1 MQCFDTFGFSYP
13 EGEMRMCF
21 GVLLGESG
29 STRQQISRC
38 QKFVVCWKFGEQHLH
53 CHHGM
58 WVTQCQ
64 VTMSAAG
71 SLSLSSS
78 VFLSHWKGGFTPN
91 LWRQR
96 VHRIFRS
103 SSHCQDLD
111 TSESTLFRKKKDVHK
126 VDSKINDKSVVET
139 SPLLHQHVAMH
150 RKWSF
155 FDWKATRRRSL
166 QGSGCWFYLC
176 SPKVNSKNCFFVMTI
191 LELSFPI
198 VQEQTSLNKFDCLW
212 DSRENPHLNLWNW
225 SLKLDFMVLFPLY
238 HLKNTWI

>member
-111 TSESTLFRKKKDVHK
+111 TSESTLFRKKKRCPQSRQQNQRQKRCWNIAFVAPARR
-126 VDSKINDKSVVET
+126 NAPEVELFWLEGNT
-139 SPLLHQHVAMH
+139 KAQPPRVRLLVLSM
-150 RKWSF
+150 F
-155 FDWKATRRRSL
+155 P
-166 QGSGCWFYLC
+166 QG
-176 SPKVNSKNCFFVMTI
+176 
-191 LELSFPI
+191 
-198 VQEQTSLNKFDCLW
+198 EQ
-212 DSRENPHLNLWNW
+212 
-225 SLKLDFMVLFPLY
+225 
-238 HLKNTWI
+238 